1 MKTRISF
8 ASHFLAAACS
18 WPRFRSLIPTVTA
31 SIVSLGTI
39 QAADVSPNPLSEY
52 GISTLD
58 YVANAKHA
66 TGTVGP
72 NTPAAAGG
80 VLDTD
85 HLIRIG
91 SSGWSTLAELK
102 NQLNQVPS
110 KGVLDITI
118 QRNGEP
124 KQIKLVSSE
133 IAATFLNKQGFV
145 LDDPSTAKSRAVTA
159 SFGAAAGA
167 GIRQGDL
174 ILKLDGKSFDS
185 NVAFND
191 YFYKALNG
199 RGRVLIQTQQTPNNI
214 IVEIDFPK
222 LAAPI
227 GLARGVADG
236 SKGPPV
242 DFPQFLDVGRNPDD
256 LTAGQQPDRFNEV
269 IAARVE
275 LYYFRDAHRVAQIIN
290 RRVKS
295 YNGPAVTVADQA
307 AEQSRTK
314 FEQERLERRQKEF
327 DAEQAANELRVQ
339 ETKLTAS
346 VGALRSVLQKKQN
359 ADQLDQE
366 LTDIATELAA
376 IEKELNSPTGP
387 SAPRKA
393 TLERRK
399 TQLTN
404 EQTLKTKQK
413 AQLDKE
419 VTAVTSAQ
427 PAGGSTTNS
436 VVAELKASITQLL
449 GDIDT
454 QKKVVAA
461 KQNEARKADDQEQ
474 LAAKDQFRREV
485 AAAKTDPDT
494 YVPGDRNNVDPVS
507 QVSISVIGEGVLHL
521 RGPRKWLVK
530 VREMINQIDHPVG
543 QVKIGVMTVQVNG
556 ENGSRMENTLKRVEG
571 NISRSRFL
579 TATAGQFLLRA
590 VSEVVHEAAA
600 AHQCAMPDQFFA
612 AETEVELNNVK
623 LSVTEREAKRLRW
636 QRYLHAFFGK
646 DFLEEL
652 RDVDDTLSLL
662 DPINKL
668 LSMNSTDS
676 LTLAEA
682 LVLTGLAKGE
692 HRLAILC
699 RFDDYIQ
706 HELPKREGQWIV
718 TTGAHK
724 CYDPRWWGDANK
736 GRAKVSEDGNRKY
749 KFQAIKAIYE
759 RTACSQGF
767 DDGDRLN
774 AFQRSIVKLVQGI
787 SLELGL
793 HHKRDALI
801 QKRAFVDRMHRGGRP
816 TLTDVQLAYLDEQI
830 AILEEQHLDAQ
841 DALRGQKAAIDKLI
855 KQIVVAMEDD
865 VYAQFYD
872 PALERVRKA
881 AQEWDVE
888 MSQIER
894 TTILT
899 NNRAFA
905 KVSPQASFEFDLPK
919 RDIAIAEALKAAY
932 ALHKDLGP
940 LLADPEFGTL
950 AKMFAGQS
958 IGGGVADGTVKN
970 VIPGLNSADQ
980 QQLLYADSVVPP
992 KFGTELEKLI
1002 PNPAIYKFETGTGY
1016 EVRPVIQPDG
1026 QSVAFDFN
1034 YLYTTDLL
1042 EPTRPDERSLGRVKR
1057 HFVNTEVQL
1066 GNLEWREISRYEVAL
1081 KAARNSRG
1089 VPLLEDVPV
1098 AGVLFRPLPQA
1109 KKSIQKNIII
1119 GQATIYPTIQDL
1131 LGLRP
1136 ASQAYLDHQQ
1146 IAKDGYKEFQR
1157 DNNLLRTLNADL
1169 DQQFKSMISG
1179 TCPPNDRYCP
1189 PGSTMQPNAVPPA
1202 PAPPQELKP
1211 EPEPEPEPAVLR
1223 LPAPPG
1229 PATPP
1234 NAMLRPAPRVY
1245 SQAPATLPANR
1256 VGELSKP
1263 APIAPEVI
1271 QRMSYQK
1278 TAPRPAA
1285 PAASRKVK

>member
-1 MKTRISF
+1 MKPRLSI
-8 ASHFLAAACS
+8 ASHLLAAACS
-18 WPRFRSLIPTVTA
+18 WSRLRLLIPVATA
-31 SIVSLGTI
+31 MIVSVGTAH
-39 QAADVSPNPLSEY
+39 AANVDPKSLKDY

-58 YVANAKHA
+58 FPASPMSAFA
-66 TGTVGP
+66 TITKVESDSPASVVGVQP
-72 NTPAAAGG
+72 ND
-80 VLDTD
+80 L
-85 HLIRIG
+85 LIRIG
-91 SSGWSTLAELK
+91 SSGWSDPTGLTNL
-102 NQLNQVPS
+102 LNQVPS
-110 KGVLDITI
+110 KGVVDITI
-118 QRNGEP
+118 QRNAVP
-124 KQIKLVSSE
+124 IQIKLVSSA
-133 IAATFLNKQGFV
+133 IAATFLNKQGFMLGV
-145 LDDPSTAKSRAVTA
+145 PTTKKFPVTA
-159 SFGAAAGA
+159 SSGGAAGA
-167 GIRQGDL
+167 GIRPGDQ
-174 ILKLDGKSFDS
+174 ILKLDGQDFESP
-185 NVAFND
+185 VAFND
-191 YFYKALNG
+191 RFYKALNDNG
-199 RGRVLIQTQQTPNNI
+199 HVRIQVQQGANGI
-214 IVEIDFPK
+214 IVEVDFPV
-222 LAAPI
+222 LSAPI
-227 GLARGVADG
+227 GVTRGVGDG

-242 DFPQFLDVGRNPDD
+242 DYPQFLEVGPAPPD
-256 LTAGQQPDRFNEV
+256 LNAGQQNERSNEV

-295 YNGPAVTVADQA
+295 YNGPAVTAAEQA
-307 AEQSRTK
+307 AEKSRSK
-314 FEQERLERRQKEF
+314 FEEERLDRRQKEF
-327 DAEQAANELRVQ
+327 DAEQAASQLRAQ
-339 ETKLTAS
+339 ETKLAAT
-346 VGALRSVLQKKQN
+346 VGVLRSVLQKKQN
-359 ADQLDQE
+359 VDQL
-366 LTDIATELAA
+366 ATEIADIDNQLAKIDA
-376 IEKELNSPTGP
+376 DLTANPPPIPATVTTLTAQKNQLNAEKKSKE
-387 SAPRKA
+387 AQ
-393 TLERRK
+393 K
-399 TQLTN
+399 TQLDN
-404 EQTLKTKQK
+404 EIKTV
-413 AQLDKE
+413 AMS
-419 VTAVTSAQ
+419 T
-427 PAGGSTTNS
+427 PAGGSTANS
-436 VVAELKASITQLL
+436 AIADLKASITQLI

-454 QKKVVAA
+454 QRKLVAA
-461 KQNEARKADDQEQ
+461 KQNDARKAEDEEQ

-485 AAAKTDPDT
+485 GAAKTDPDT

-521 RGPRKWLVK
+521 RGPRKGVVK

-556 ENGSRMENTLKRVEG
+556 ENGARMENTLKRVEG
-571 NISRSRFL
+571 NISRGRFL
-579 TATAGQFLLRA
+579 TATAGQFLLRS
-590 VSEVVHEAAA
+590 VQEVAHEAAQ
-600 AHQCAMPDQFFA
+600 AHPGARPDQRFA
-612 AETEVELNNVK
+612 KETEDALNGGK
-623 LSVTEREAKRLRW
+623 WSVTETAARRQRW
-636 QRYLHAFFGK
+636 QRYVHAFFGA

-652 RDVDDTLSLL
+652 YDVDPTLSLL
-662 DPINKL
+662 DPLNKL
-668 LSMNSTDS
+668 LSMNSNDS

-692 HRLAILC
+692 YRRAILE
-699 RFDDYIQ
+699 RFDQYIQ
-706 HELPKREGQWIV
+706 CELPQREGQWIV

-736 GRAKVSEDGNRKY
+736 GRNKVFEDGSRKY
-749 KFQAIKAIYE
+749 KFQAVKAIYE
-759 RTACSQGF
+759 RTICPQGY
-767 DDGDRLN
+767 DDGDRMN
-774 AFQRSIVKLVQGI
+774 AFQRSVVKLVQGM

-793 HHKRDALI
+793 HYRRDAMV
-801 QKRAFVDRMHRGGRP
+801 QKRALVTRMRNGGRP
-816 TLTDVQLAYLDEQI
+816 TLTEVQFAYLDEQI
-830 AILEEQHLDAQ
+830 AKLEEQHLDSQ
-841 DALRGQKAAIDKLI
+841 DALRGQKASIDKLI

-970 VIPGLNSADQ
+970 VIPGLNSTDQ
-980 QQLLYADSVVPP
+980 QQLLYADSAVPP

-1136 ASQAYLDHQQ
+1136 ASQAYLDHQK
-1146 IAKDGYKEFQR
+1146 IAEDGYDEFKKEHAR
-1157 DNNLLRTLNADL
+1157 LHELNVNLDGQINA
-1169 DQQFKSMISG
+1169 MIRG
-1179 TCPPNDRYCP
+1179 ECPPNVPFCP
-1189 PGSTMQPNAVPPA
+1189 RVESKTPGVPLTPTSARTPA
-1202 PAPPQELKP
+1202 PAF
-1211 EPEPEPEPAVLR
+1211 
-1223 LPAPPG
+1223 
-1229 PATPP
+1229 ATPAS
-1234 NAMLRPAPRVY
+1234 NQQRTAPRAPKLLPE
-1245 SQAPATLPANR
+1245 APAAEF
-1256 VGELSKP
+1256 VAP
-1263 APIAPEVI
+1263 APITPEVI
-1271 QRMSYQK
+1271 QPMSYQK
-1278 TAPRPAA
+1278 PAA
-1285 PAASRKVK
+1285 RPTTPAATRRVK

>member
-1 MKTRISF
+1 MKINVSLKRVLLTATSCCWTWTPATSLMVAGALAIHAAPAF
-8 ASHFLAAACS
+8 AGDVTLTDSENRLNSYGIETLIYNDAAATKNAVKIDGTPALAAVPA
-18 WPRFRSLIPTVTA
+18 
-31 SIVSLGTI
+31 G
-39 QAADVSPNPLSEY
+39 LS
-52 GISTLD
+52 
-58 YVANAKHA
+58 A
-66 TGTVGP
+66 
-72 NTPAAAGG
+72 
-80 VLDTD
+80 
-85 HLIRIG
+85 
-91 SSGWSTLAELK
+91 
-102 NQLNQVPS
+102 
-110 KGVLDITI
+110 
-118 QRNGEP
+118 
-124 KQIKLVSSE
+124 
-133 IAATFLNKQGFV
+133 
-145 LDDPSTAKSRAVTA
+145 
-159 SFGAAAGA
+159 
-167 GIRQGDL
+167 GDL
-174 ILKLDGKSFDS
+174 ITQINGRKWTDKNGLLAALGSVADGKTVSLS
-185 NVAFND
+185 VARLPGSVVELVDTDFAKQFLIEQGLFLAPLSGTSRTITAVAGRAVEANLRVDDEILKINEVGFRTDIEFND
-191 YFYKALNG
+191 FFYKHLTKDKRVALLV
-199 RGRVLIQTQQTPNNI
+199 RGGDKLVRA
-214 IVEIDFPK
+214 IVFPVAASASA
-222 LAAPI
+222 AAPFPT
-227 GLARGVADG
+227 RGVGDG

-242 DFPQFLDVGRNPDD
+242 DFPEFLGVGRAPEEIK
-256 LTAGQQPDRFNEV
+256 AGQQQDRFDEV

-295 YNGPAVTVADQA
+295 YNGPAVTVAEQA
-307 AEQSRTK
+307 AEQARGK
-314 FEQERLERRQKEF
+314 FEQDRLDRRQKEF
-327 DAEQAANELRVQ
+327 DAEQAASELRVQ
-339 ETKLTAS
+339 ETKLAAS

-359 ADQLDQE
+359 ADQLE
-366 LTDIATELAA
+366 SELADIKTA
-376 IEKELNSPTGP
+376 LDKIEAELKGPPDQSNARKAELNL
-387 SAPRKA
+387 RK
-393 TLERRK
+393 E
-399 TQLTN
+399 QLTKD
-404 EQTLKTKQK
+404 QTLKTKQK
-413 AQLDKE
+413 AQLTSE
-419 VTAVTSAQ
+419 ITSVTSPQ
-427 PAGGSTTNS
+427 GTAGATTNS
-436 VVAELKASITQLL
+436 VVAELKNGITQLL

-461 KQNEARKADDQEQ
+461 KQNEVRKADDQEQ

-494 YVPGDRNNVDPVS
+494 YVPGDRTNVDPVS

-521 RGPRKWLVK
+521 RGPRKGIVK

-571 NISRSRFL
+571 NISRGRFL
-579 TATAGQFLLRA
+579 TATAGQLLLRS
-590 VSEVVHEAAA
+590 VQEVAHEEAAK
-600 AHQCAMPDQFFA
+600 HQLSVDPRNRFSE
-612 AETEVELNNVK
+612 ETEQLLATDNF
-623 LSVTEREAKRLRW
+623 RDDKRLRW
-636 QRYLHAFFGK
+636 QRYLQAFFGS

-652 RDVDDTLSLL
+652 RDVDPKLSVL
-662 DPINKL
+662 DPLNKL
-668 LSMNSTDS
+668 LSLNSNDS

-682 LVLTGLAKGE
+682 LVLTGLARAD
-692 HRLAILC
+692 HRLNILC

-706 HELPKREGQWIV
+706 CELPQREGQWIV

-724 CYDPRWWGDANK
+724 CYDPRWWGDAK
-736 GRAKVSEDGNRKY
+736 GGRAKVFEDGNRKY
-749 KFQAIKAIYE
+749 KFQAVKAIYE
-759 RTACSQGF
+759 RTACQFGS
-767 DDGDRLN
+767 DDSNRLN
-774 AFQRSIVKLVQGI
+774 AFQHAVVKLVQGM

-801 QKRAFVDRMHRGGRP
+801 QKRAFVNRMNNGGRP
-816 TLTDVQLAYLDEQI
+816 TLTEVQRVFLDEQI

-841 DALRGQKAAIDKLI
+841 DALRGQKAAIDKII
-855 KQIVVAMEDD
+855 KQIVVAMEED

-899 NNRAFA
+899 NNRAFG
-905 KVSPQASFEFDLPK
+905 KVTPQASFEFDLPK

-958 IGGGVADGTVKN
+958 IGGGVADGTVKSMLPSMN
-970 VIPGLNSADQ
+970 ASDQ
-980 QQLLYADSVVPP
+980 QQLLFADTAVPP

-1136 ASQAYLDHQQ
+1136 ASQAYLNHQE
-1146 IAKDGYKEFQR
+1146 IAKDGYEEFQR
-1157 DNNLLRTLNADL
+1157 ENALMRTLNSNL
-1169 DQQFKSMISG
+1169 DAQVDSMIRG
-1179 TCPPNDRYCP
+1179 ACPPDVPFCP
-1189 PGSTMQPNAVPPA
+1189 PKLPVPPA
-1202 PAPPQELKP
+1202 PAMN
-1211 EPEPEPEPAVLR
+1211 R
-1223 LPAPPG
+1223 SSAPG
-1229 PATPP
+1229 SATP
-1234 NAMLRPAPRVY
+1234 ASAQQRSAPR
-1245 SQAPATLPANR
+1245 APRLLPENPT
-1256 VGELSKP
+1256 VEFSEP
-1263 APIAPEVI
+1263 APISPEVI

-1278 TAPRPAA
+1278 TTTRPATPAA
-1285 PAASRKVK
+1285 PRKVK